1 MIRHECVKVTIIKA
15 CTLHRIPKTAPVPE
29 SIIVH
34 FRAELSAFYAQLPD
48 WMSLGNLLSDGE
60 NPLLVQF
67 RPVIFYVHLFHLSA
81 MMLLSRRLVIAY
93 VALDATGKVQL
104 PEEARAA
111 IQEGFQAARTNARLM
126 DTMMAEG
133 KIVQVC
139 WLCM

>member
-1 MIRHECVKVTIIKA
+1 M
-15 CTLHRIPKTAPVPE
+15 LHRIPKTAPVSE
-29 SIIVH
+29 TIITG
-34 FRAELSAFYAQLPD
+34 FRAELSTFHAQLPD
-48 WMSLGNLLSDGE
+48 WMSLGHLLSNNE

-67 RPVIFYVHLFHLSA
+67 RPVIFYVHIFYLSA
-81 MMLLSRRLVIAY
+81 MMLLSRRLIIAY

-104 PEEARAA
+104 PKEARAA

-126 DTMMAEG
+126 GSMMTEG

>member
-1 MIRHECVKVTIIKA
+1 MR
-15 CTLHRIPKTAPVPE
+15 TL
-29 SIIVH
+29 SWSN
-34 FRAELSAFYAQLPD
+34 F
-48 WMSLGNLLSDGE
+48 
-60 NPLLVQF
+60 
-67 RPVIFYVHLFHLSA
+67 FHLSA

>member
-1 MIRHECVKVTIIKA
+1 MIRRECVKVTIIKA

-29 SIIVH
+29 NVISN
-34 FRAELSAFYAQLPD
+34 FRTELSTFHAQLPD
-48 WMSLGNLLSDGE
+48 WMSLGHLLANTED
-60 NPLLVQF
+60 PLLVQF
-67 RPVIFYVHLFHLSA
+67 RPIIFYVHLFYLSA

-93 VALDATGKVQL
+93 VALDAIGKVQL
-104 PEEARAA
+104 PKEARTA

-126 DTMMAEG
+126 DSMLAEG